1 MHFVLIQEQ
10 TLKPLQSLQNSFGR
24 EFVLG
29 GTEDI
34 FSHHSPKE
42 PERSLEVS
50 AFNTAHKLQRLLGL
64 AFPMGLLGNLDSQS
78 CLSNEHTH
86 LRSNVVGRAT
96 EGGRG
101 NPVADPLL
109 AHPEICQF
117 AVALMVQQ
125 YIVQFQISARNTEQ
139 QIWWGSWAPNHLP
152 G

>member
-10 TLKPLQSLQNSFGR
+10 TLKPLQSLQNSFGL

-96 EGGRG
+96 EGGRHLAPLSIGILQARILEWVAMPTQRSNPG
-101 NPVADPLL
+101 NVGIKTCPLIL
-109 AHPEICQF
+109 RLL
-117 AVALMVQQ
+117 V
-125 YIVQFQISARNTEQ
+125 
-139 QIWWGSWAPNHLP
+139 
-152 G
+152 